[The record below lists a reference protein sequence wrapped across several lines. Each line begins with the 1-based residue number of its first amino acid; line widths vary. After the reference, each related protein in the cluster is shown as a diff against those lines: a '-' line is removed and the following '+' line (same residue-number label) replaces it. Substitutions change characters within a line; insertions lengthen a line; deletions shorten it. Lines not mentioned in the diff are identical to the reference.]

1 MANALPPPMLQSKYV
16 IVVGID
22 YSAASERA
30 LDEAFALGRS
40 KYGVQLHVVNVRPPP
55 SDPTATDETSALPPW
70 RYWAIELQE
79 YVARKVA
86 AFRAT
91 AGATPF
97 QHLHTD
103 QRMGEP
109 VAELTE
115 LAASVKAD
123 LLVVGTHD
131 WQKTANPAADSVAE
145 AVTRLAHCPVLVVHR
160 DGSSLIEPS
169 SVMSRSARS
178 S

>member
-1 MANALPPPMLQSKYV
+1 MLQSKYV
-16 IVVGID
+16 IVVGVD

-30 LDEAFALGRS
+30 LEEAFALGRS

-55 SDPTATDETSALPPW
+55 SDPTATDDASALPPW

-91 AGATPF
+91 VGATPF
-97 QHLHTD
+97 QHLYTD
-103 QRMGEP
+103 QRMGDS
-109 VAELTE
+109 AHELTE
-115 LAASVKAD
+115 LATNVKAD

-131 WQKTANPAADSVAE
+131 WPSASGASGDPVAE
-145 AVTRLAHCPVLVVHR
+145 TVTRLARCPVLVVHR
-160 DGSSLIEPS
+160 HGTTLTEPASVTGHAAPSL
-169 SVMSRSARS
+169 
-178 S
+178 